1 MYDLIIIFLFC
12 MVLLQFIIAFG
23 TIQYTFGYSSLLLGV
38 TSFLILFPWISVN
51 LPVTIYVNPAFLK
64 AGISLFPVSY
74 GLFIHFNI
82 KPQEH
87 RYLVMYLFLSF
98 LFAASLYAAPQY
110 SMVITVL
117 FCIGF
122 LLYTMY
128 QLSSVTNLKFGYNI
142 LYISILTIILLNIV
156 PLYTG
161 EITFTYHTI
170 VILNLITFSTV
181 IYNFAKRSSYT
192 MWKIRSIRNI
202 NSKLIHTITLLKQ
215 KNDQFRQIIH
225 DKDMELLQISRHA
238 SLAELTAGIAHEMA
252 QPLTGI
258 KGIAQNMMDDINY
271 DEFDNMQAVSELLK
285 ICSMVDKATTII
297 EHIRNFSK
305 RSSFNMKYT
314 DLNRVILDA
323 IDLIRIQLR
332 RNDIDIILSL
342 DEDIKKIY
350 GDPISLEQLILNIVI
365 NARDAILEHTTFQNE
380 NYKGKIIITTASDEE
395 SNILT
400 IEDNGPGIPREVIKN
415 IWSPFFSTKRKTNS
429 LGIGLSIS
437 NKILREHNASVIV
450 NSSEENIYGTKFI
463 ITFPLK
469 RDNQVISVP

>member
-1 MYDLIIIFLFC
+1 MK
-12 MVLLQFIIAFG
+12 
-23 TIQYTFGYSSLLLGV
+23 
-38 TSFLILFPWISVN
+38 
-51 LPVTIYVNPAFLK
+51 LPVSIHVSPEILK
-64 AGISLFPVSY
+64 AGVSLFPVSY
-74 GLFIHFNI
+74 GIFIHFNI
-82 KPQEH
+82 KPRKH
-87 RYLVMYLFLSF
+87 RYLVIYLILSV
-98 LFAASLYAAPQY
+98 LLATSLYVTPQY

-122 LLYTMY
+122 LMYIMY
-128 QLSSVTNLKFGYNI
+128 QLSSITSLKFGFSM
-142 LYISILTIILLNIV
+142 LYISILITILLNIV

-161 EITFTYHTI
+161 EVTFTYHTI
-170 VILNLITFSTV
+170 VILNLITFTTV

-225 DKDMELLQISRHA
+225 DKDMELLQTSRHA
-238 SLAELTAGIAHEMA
+238 SLAELTAGIAHEIA

-271 DEFDNMQAVSELLK
+271 EEFDNMQAVSELLK

-365 NARDAILEHTTFQNE
+365 NARDAILEHKNFQDE
-380 NYKGKIIITTASDEE
+380 NYQGKIIITTTSNEE
-395 SNILT
+395 SNTLI

-429 LGIGLSIS
+429 LGIGLSIC
-437 NKILREHNASVIV
+437 NKILREHNATVIV
-450 NSSEENIYGTKFI
+450 NSSEDNIYGTVFI

>member
-1 MYDLIIIFLFC
+1 
-12 MVLLQFIIAFG
+12 
-23 TIQYTFGYSSLLLGV
+23 
-38 TSFLILFPWISVN
+38 
-51 LPVTIYVNPAFLK
+51 
-64 AGISLFPVSY
+64 
-74 GLFIHFNI
+74 
-82 KPQEH
+82 
-87 RYLVMYLFLSF
+87 
-98 LFAASLYAAPQY
+98 
-110 SMVITVL
+110 
-117 FCIGF
+117 
-122 LLYTMY
+122 
-128 QLSSVTNLKFGYNI
+128 
-142 LYISILTIILLNIV
+142 
-156 PLYTG
+156 
-161 EITFTYHTI
+161 
-170 VILNLITFSTV
+170 
-181 IYNFAKRSSYT
+181 

-238 SLAELTAGIAHEMA
+238 SLAELTAGIAHEMV

-271 DEFDNMQAVSELLK
+271 EEFDNMQAVSELLK

-314 DLNRVILDA
+314 DLNRVILDT

-342 DEDIKKIY
+342 DENIKKIY
-350 GDPISLEQLILNIVI
+350 GDPISLEQLILNIVM
-365 NARDAILEHTTFQNE
+365 NARDAILEHRRFQKTNHQ
-380 NYKGKIIITTASDEE
+380 GKIYIRTTSTEE
-395 SNILT
+395 SITLE

-450 NSSEENIYGTKFI
+450 NSSEGKLEGTIFI

-469 RDNQVISVP
+469 REHQVISVP